1 MIRNIKLGIIGY
13 NSGNGH
19 PYSYS
24 AIFNGFNK
32 KKLNQLCPYPIIKKY
47 LSNKKNTSG
56 AIKNASITHIWTQDY
71 KISKKISEVSKIK
84 YIVKDFRDLLNKVD
98 GIILARDDHK
108 LNFKIIKFFLK
119 NKVPI
124 FVDKQFA
131 KNFKEFNFIKS
142 KVLSEKLLFH
152 AGSAVRFSNEAKK
165 IKKKIK
171 KQNILSIYAT
181 SRSTWLKYA
190 HHTLEPLVMILGTKI
205 KLINT
210 RKINTEELVEI
221 TFKNNMKIYFSFN
234 EKNEEI
240 GSNIIMKNHKVH
252 KIVFKNYYSCFKNM
266 LNNFTH
272 MIRNKKNMINMTEL
286 FDTAEI
292 VLRGNKTKKL

>member
-1 MIRNIKLGIIGY
+1 MIKNIKLGIIGY
-13 NSGNGH
+13 NKGNGH

-32 KKLNQLCPYPIIKKY
+32 KKLNQLCPYPLIKEY
-47 LSNKKNTSG
+47 LHKRRNSSG
-56 AIKNASITHIWTQDY
+56 VIKNASITHIWTQNY

-131 KNFKEFNFIKS
+131 KNTTEFNFIKN

-165 IKKKIK
+165 VKMKIRR
-171 KQNILSIYAT
+171 QNILSIYAT

-190 HHTLEPLVMILGTKI
+190 HHVLEPLVMILGTKI
-205 KLINT
+205 KSINK
-210 RKINTEELVEI
+210 RKIGAEELVEL
-221 TFKNNMKIYFSFN
+221 TFKNNVKVFFYFSK
-234 EKNEEI
+234 KNEEI

-266 LNNFTH
+266 LKNFID

-286 FDTAEI
+286 FDIAEI
-292 VLRGNKTKKL
+292 VLRANKR